1 MENNYSYLTAISR
14 NTHSVPMKWL
24 KKKGL
29 LKGRILDYGCGRGFD
44 TIQLSED
51 GYECECYDPHFQPIM
66 PTGRFDT
73 IICIYVI
80 NVLEKHDQ
88 RALQADVEARL
99 NLGGHA
105 YFAVRRDIRHEGWR
119 EHSYNK
125 FTYQENAKMD
135 LPIIYKTHK
144 FVIYDLHNELPFN

>member
-14 NTHSVPMKWL
+14 TNHSVPVRWL
-24 KKKGL
+24 KAQGL

-51 GYECECYDPHFQPIM
+51 GFECECYDPHYQPIM

-73 IICIYVI
+73 IICIYVL
-80 NVLEKHDQ
+80 NVLLKREQNDVV
-88 RALQADVEARL
+88 ADIQDRL
-99 NLGGHA
+99 NVDGKA
-105 YFAVRRDIRHEGWR
+105 YFAVRRDIRKEGWR
-119 EHSYNK
+119 WYDAK
-125 FTYQENAKMD
+125 RQTYQENATLS

-144 FVIYDLHNELPFN
+144 FCIYELDNSLPW